1 MSSVT
6 VLTPHGRR
14 QVVKIEPNKTILWIL
29 EKVCEKYTE
38 FQAENYNLKHH
49 NKIVDLN
56 QFFRFSGLPN
66 NCTLEMAEN
75 DKKRVAQ
82 DVVICLQLEDGT
94 RLNADFQPTKTL
106 SEIITEM
113 CPEKSSSDQSPVVIY
128 MRNEIHGD
136 NLTTTTL
143 KSLGLTSGGRALFR
157 LINSDPESLKVQA
170 NVSAPLPQK
179 PKDEEEEKPKVKF
192 SGESSTVFQNECGK
206 QLKEEVKIE
215 ERQSENAMDVDEGF
229 KESETDE
236 TPVKAPPKEPEIQ
249 KVIES
254 IEQVQPPQP
263 DPVINILDNRGTI
276 IFSLDSIQ
284 ISPIDLPD
292 SFFELTESDVR
303 MLYRELRNQVDN
315 NENAPLMT
323 SELRKLE
330 ENKKILNQLATYKSC
345 AIRIQLPSR
354 HVIQSKFSTVET
366 VGAVMDFVKGFLIN
380 PDIEFYLFQT
390 PPKTIL
396 DQAST
401 LVEANCVPSA
411 LLHFGC
417 EEKSNE
423 FLKPEYLEK
432 LSSGFGAARVL
443 LSSNETVSQA
453 EDSEAT
459 SSSHSVPKNF
469 MESKASGKPTGTI
482 PKWFKPNK

>member
-38 FQAENYNLKHH
+38 FQAEDYNLKHH

-66 NCTLEMAEN
+66 NCTLEMSESG
-75 DKKRVAQ
+75 KKRVEQ

-94 RLNADFQPTKTL
+94 RLNGSYQPTKTL
-106 SEIITEM
+106 YEIITDM

-136 NLTTTTL
+136 NLNTTTL
-143 KSLGLTSGGRALFR
+143 KSLGLTSGGRALLR

-179 PKDEEEEKPKVKF
+179 PKEEEDDKPKAKS
-192 SGESSTVFQNECGK
+192 SGEPSTSFQLQSFQ
-206 QLKEEVKIE
+206 QLKDEVKKVAN
-215 ERQSENAMDVDEGF
+215 QPKVDMDVDEGF
-229 KESETDE
+229 KESEPEE
-236 TPVKAPPKEPEIQ
+236 TPVKQPNKEAATQ

-254 IEQVQPPQP
+254 IEPVQPQA
-263 DPVINILDNRGTI
+263 DSVINILDSRGTI

-284 ISPIDLPD
+284 TSTIDLPD

-303 MLYRELRNQVDN
+303 LLYKELRNQVEND
-315 NENAPLMT
+315 ENAPLMT

-345 AIRIQLPSR
+345 AIRIQFPNR
-354 HVIQSKFSTVET
+354 HVIQTKFSTVET
-366 VGAVMDFVKGFLIN
+366 VGAVMDFIKEFLIN
-380 PDIEFYLFQT
+380 PDVEFYLFQT

-396 DQAST
+396 EKSST

-417 EEKSNE
+417 DEKPDD
-423 FLKPEYLEK
+423 FLKPEYYDK

-443 LSSNETVSQA
+443 LSSNDAQSHA
-453 EDSEAT
+453 DDSEAST
-459 SSSHSVPKNF
+459 SCYSAPKNF
-469 MESKASGKPTGTI
+469 LESKSSAKPSGTV

>member
-1 MSSVT
+1 
-6 VLTPHGRR
+6 
-14 QVVKIEPNKTILWIL
+14 
-29 EKVCEKYTE
+29 
-38 FQAENYNLKHH
+38 
-49 NKIVDLN
+49 
-56 QFFRFSGLPN
+56 
-66 NCTLEMAEN
+66 MAEN
-75 DKKRVAQ
+75 DKKRVVQ

-94 RLNADFQPTKTL
+94 RLNANFQPTKTL

-113 CPEKSSSDQSPVVIY
+113 CPEKSCSDQSPVVIY

-136 NLTTTTL
+136 NLNTTTL
-143 KSLGLTSGGRALFR
+143 KSLGLTSGGRALLR

-179 PKDEEEEKPKVKF
+179 PKEEEEDKPKVKF
-192 SGESSTVFQNECGK
+192 SGESSTVFQHESGK
-206 QLKEEVKIE
+206 QVKKEEK
-215 ERQSENAMDVDEGF
+215 QPENSMDVDEGF

-236 TPVKAPPKEPEIQ
+236 TPVKTPHKEPEVQ

-254 IEQVQPPQP
+254 IEQVLSPQP
-263 DPVINILDNRGTI
+263 DPIINILDNRGTI

-284 ISPIDLPD
+284 ISPIDYPD

-366 VGAVMDFVKGFLIN
+366 VGAVMDFVKEFLIN
-380 PDIEFYLFQT
+380 PDVEFYLCKFRFFSC
-390 PPKTIL
+390 I
-396 DQAST
+396 
-401 LVEANCVPSA
+401 
-411 LLHFGC
+411 
-417 EEKSNE
+417 
-423 FLKPEYLEK
+423 
-432 LSSGFGAARVL
+432 
-443 LSSNETVSQA
+443 
-453 EDSEAT
+453 
-459 SSSHSVPKNF
+459 
-469 MESKASGKPTGTI
+469 
-482 PKWFKPNK
+482 